1 LRLASV
7 VVLSGSIEAYW
18 IMNPEMGILVF
29 PLMWSPAIASVS
41 ARLVLREGFADVSF
55 RFGGRRNL
63 PWIALGLIVP
73 VVVGTPAYGTAWLT
87 GLVGFHSQPAGLVA
101 RLVGD
106 ITSPVTLFVVGIALA
121 STIGA
126 VFGCLLTAGEEIGWR
141 GYMLTRLIDAGVPHP
156 VLASGLT
163 WALGHI
169 PPIVASIYA
178 AGPYPALSAVLWHII
193 ATAVVADDLADSAA
207 SLGDRL
213 VLAYPHPLANHSR
226 LSARSLLGAS
236 TVSAAEC
243 GVMRHMS

>member
-1 LRLASV
+1 
-7 VVLSGSIEAYW
+7 
-18 IMNPEMGILVF
+18 MNPEMGILVF

-63 PWIALGLIVP
+63 PWIALGLILP

-126 VFGCLLTAGEEIGWR
+126 VFGCLLTAGG
-141 GYMLTRLIDAGVPHP
+141 
-156 VLASGLT
+156 
-163 WALGHI
+163 
-169 PPIVASIYA
+169 
-178 AGPYPALSAVLWHII
+178 
-193 ATAVVADDLADSAA
+193 
-207 SLGDRL
+207 GDRVARL
-213 VLAYPHPLANHSR
+213 HAHAPHRRRGASPGAGERPDLGSRAHPANSCGHLCGRPIPCALRRPMAHNRHRCSSR
-226 LSARSLLGAS
+226 RPRRLCRVARRSSGARIPSPSCQSQSTLRALSLLGAS
-236 TVSAAEC
+236 TVGAAEC